1 MNIEAKH
8 FFNIAQNNNANQKLT
23 IENGTDS
30 HIETAKVTFKEKILQ
45 FLSRVPL
52 FQNLSIVENYV
63 KQTGFQNQR
72 LLNQFIISLS
82 NHFGYEAETETKLL
96 YAIESVH
103 LKHAAP
109 LTARHI
115 RIMTDK
121 FENFNGIG
129 AAKDLP
135 KKIQINIWPYK
146 NMNHF
151 GHASMSVLDENNEED
166 ITHISW
172 WPDKSGTTQN
182 KYDTYFGQR
191 TAKPNIS
198 YTEDAF
204 NELSSRAKNK
214 LEIAYQIRQHQND
227 RTLKDYVDEQIDD
240 ALSDITRACQV
251 EINKDKE
258 QKTNILANMSV
269 EQRKTFLRSVI
280 DKDCEERE
288 KNVEGKTASPIA
300 IISSTIYENIA
311 DIIVDKILEKVS
323 TQNADISLDAKAL
336 KEITTATKQ
345 QLAPGSQLREKIL
358 NSFIELRYSYIPL
371 ARQEKTDENQW
382 VINSEKIYLPI
393 IGKQS
398 QNNQETFMIFG
409 LNEQA
414 IKNFWLNIQEQI
426 AAKTA
431 GYTLASKTE
440 NCASM
445 VERVL
450 IAGGAEQF
458 MPFKA
463 NQSISSPKEF
473 VGSFLTYNPNDVQK
487 YALDL
492 QRRIDQLN
500 QDHQKIKAFYAQV
513 KELNHY
519 PDISIN
525 ADISTLKENFELE
538 SKQIS
543 SANRNRFSELSSVI
557 KKFPTN
563 LNIDISE
570 LTKHS
575 IQLVETLN
583 TLLSQST
590 INSDIS
596 PDSKAL
602 FIAATLTGAL
612 EKRMQEAMENRTTN
626 LGTANSGLSPQILKN
641 DG

>member
-1 MNIEAKH
+1 MNIEAKQ
-8 FFNIAQNNNANQKLT
+8 FFNITQNNNANHKLT
-23 IENGTDS
+23 IENDTDN

-45 FLSRVPL
+45 FLSRIPL
-52 FQNLSIVENYV
+52 FQNFSIVENYV
-63 KQTGFQNQR
+63 KQTEFQNQR
-72 LLNQFIISLS
+72 LLSQFIISLS
-82 NHFGYEAETETKLL
+82 NTFGYEAETETKLL

-103 LKHAAP
+103 LKHATP

-115 RIMTDK
+115 KIMTDK

-146 NMNHF
+146 NMDHF

-166 ITHISW
+166 VTHISW
-172 WPDKSGTTQN
+172 WPDKSGTTPN

-227 RTLKDYVDEQIDD
+227 RTLKDYIDEQIDD
-240 ALSDITRACQV
+240 TLSDITRACQA

-258 QKTNILANMSV
+258 QKTTFFANMPL

-280 DKDCEERE
+280 DKDCAERE
-288 KNVEGKTASPIA
+288 KNVEGKTTSPIA
-300 IISSTIYENIA
+300 IISSTIYENMA
-311 DIIVDKILEKVS
+311 DIIIEKILEKVN
-323 TQNADISLDAKAL
+323 TQNTDIYLDAKSL
-336 KEITTATKQ
+336 KEITATTKQ
-345 QLAPGSQLREKIL
+345 QLAPGSQLREKIF
-358 NSFIELRYSYIPL
+358 NSFIKLRYSYIPL

-398 QNNQETFMIFG
+398 QNNQETFVIFG
-409 LNEQA
+409 LNEQS

-445 VERVL
+445 VARVL

-458 MPFKA
+458 IPFKV

-473 VGSFLTYNPNDVQK
+473 IGSFLTYNPNDVQK

-500 QDHQKIKAFYAQV
+500 QDHQKIRAFYVQI
-513 KELNHY
+513 KELNQY
-519 PDISIN
+519 PDIIN
-525 ADISTLKENFELE
+525 ADISKLKENFELE
-538 SKQIS
+538 LKQMS
-543 SANRNRFSELSSVI
+543 PADNRRFSKLSSVI
-557 KKFPTN
+557 KNFPTN
-563 LNIDISE
+563 QNIDISE
-570 LTKHS
+570 LTRHG

-583 TLLSQST
+583 TLLSQAT
-590 INSDIS
+590 INSEIS

-602 FIAATLTGAL
+602 FIAATLTEAL
-612 EKRMQEAMENRTTN
+612 EKRIQESMKNRTTN
-626 LGTANSGLSPQILKN
+626 LSTVNSGLSPQVLDN
-641 DG
+641 DE